1 MRLLTISDIAQRV
14 SFSAV
19 TVKHWAYR
27 RRPAPAGF
35 PIPIRVGRSLRW
47 PDVEIDAWITS
58 LTGIDQT
65 QDEPTK
71 PRRGR
76 PRTQGNKQ
84 MGG

>member
-14 SFSAV
+14 SFSSA

-35 PIPIRVGRSLRW
+35 PRPIRVGRSLRW
-47 PDVEIDAWITS
+47 PDADIDAWIAS
-58 LTGIDQT
+58 LAGIDET
-65 QDEPTK
+65 QNEATK

-76 PRTQGNKQ
+76 PRMQCTKQ
-84 MGG
+84 MEG

>member
-14 SFSAV
+14 SFSKA

-35 PIPIRVGRSLRW
+35 PNPIRVGRSLRW
-47 PDVEIDAWITS
+47 PDLEIDAWIAS
-58 LTGIDQT
+58 LAGIDQK
-65 QDEPTK
+65 QEEPTK

-76 PRTQGNKQ
+76 PRTQSDKQ
-84 MGG
+84 VEG